1 MKILPP
7 LPARRREN
15 QWASYL
21 HDSSTSPSETTTVLV
36 VENDAMVRTVVQ
48 ESLQSYGY
56 NVLVARD
63 GFEALTLLCEHLGP
77 IQLLLT
83 DLALPGITGPQ
94 VVKCAFGVRPNL
106 RALFISG
113 YPEHM
118 TRQSRGHCPL
128 VPYLQKPF
136 APAELA
142 HKIRGVL
149 SGPGSPL
156 SFVPDRTSG
165 PSGQLFREERGNVL
179 NGCEAKGEVAWPK
192 SLWSTTK

>member
-1 MKILPP
+1 MSGNEEPTTTHFLTEGFTPMKTLRPS
-7 LPARRREN
+7 PARRREI
-15 QWASYL
+15 QWTSCP
-21 HDSSTSPSETTTVLV
+21 HDFSGSTSETTTVLV

-83 DLALPGITGPQ
+83 DVALPGITGPQ

-106 RALFISG
+106 RALFMSG

-128 VPYLQKPF
+128 VPYLPKPF
-136 APAELA
+136 TLTELI

-149 SGPGSPL
+149 SGSGSHL
-156 SFVPDRTSG
+156 SFVPDGASG
-165 PSGQLFREERGNVL
+165 PSRQLLREERG
-179 NGCEAKGEVAWPK
+179 ERP
-192 SLWSTTK
+192 